1 MENPTSKDIEIN
13 VENIEKLIVT
23 SIKNKYR
30 YNSIKGQCTFEDL
43 WDISLTSNS
52 GFSLDDIAKTIN
64 RQIKECDDESFV
76 KKNSSKLKE
85 LKASLE
91 IVKYVIRTKLEE
103 NEKARLDKEKKE
115 KRQKILQL
123 IEDKQHNALQ
133 EKTLEE
139 LYAELEE
146 TEK

>member
-1 MENPTSKDIEIN
+1 MENANANTIEIN

-52 GFSLDDIAKTIN
+52 GFSLDDIAKNIN

-76 KKNSSKLKE
+76 KKNSGKLKE

-91 IVKYVIRTKLEE
+91 IVKYVIKTKLEE
-103 NEKARLDKEKKE
+103 NEQARLAKEKKE

>member
-1 MENPTSKDIEIN
+1 MENANANTIEIN

-52 GFSLDDIAKTIN
+52 GFSLDDIAKNIN

-76 KKNSSKLKE
+76 KKNSGKLKE
-85 LKASLE
+85 LKASPE
-91 IVKYVIRTKLEE
+91 IVKYVIKTKLEE
-103 NEKARLDKEKKE
+103 NEQARLDKEKKE

>member
-1 MENPTSKDIEIN
+1 METPTSKDIEIN

-30 YNSIKGQCTFEDL
+30 YNSIRGQCTFEDL
-43 WDISLTSNS
+43 FDISLTSDS
-52 GFSLDDIAKTIN
+52 GFSLDDIAKNIN
-64 RQIKECDDESFV
+64 RQIKEYDDESFV
-76 KKNSSKLKE
+76 KKNSNKLKE

-103 NEKARLDKEKKE
+103 NENARLAKEKKE

>member
-52 GFSLDDIAKTIN
+52 GFSLDDIAKNIN

-76 KKNSSKLKE
+76 KKNSGKLKE

-91 IVKYVIRTKLEE
+91 IVKYVIKTKLEE
-103 NEKARLDKEKKE
+103 NEQARLAKEKKE